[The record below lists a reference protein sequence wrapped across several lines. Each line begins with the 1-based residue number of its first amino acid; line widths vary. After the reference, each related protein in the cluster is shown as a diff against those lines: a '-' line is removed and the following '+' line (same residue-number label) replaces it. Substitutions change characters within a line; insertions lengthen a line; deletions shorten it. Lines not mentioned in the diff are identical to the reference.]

1 MPHEQIWWEAI
12 SAFALAVF
20 NKEYCTTYK
29 IILLI
34 YRALN
39 HSSLFF
45 RLDARRPRTSAV
57 HSRTITIAEKRTQ
70 TTQIRIEKTSA
81 PELYIGHPKRRERKG
96 VYLSSRPVLPV
107 ALCVLTRPPQTS
119 PQWMAGLI
127 CFPRRKQRA
136 ATVTSCATSPV
147 YSPLLSAHQSLAS
160 HNKR

>member
-1 MPHEQIWWEAI
+1 MPHEQIWEAI

-20 NKEYCTTYK
+20 NKEYCTTTYYK

-34 YRALN
+34 YSALN

-81 PELYIGHPKRRERKG
+81 P
-96 VYLSSRPVLPV
+96 
-107 ALCVLTRPPQTS
+107 
-119 PQWMAGLI
+119 
-127 CFPRRKQRA
+127 
-136 ATVTSCATSPV
+136 
-147 YSPLLSAHQSLAS
+147 
-160 HNKR
+160 